1 MKLHGIAA
9 ATVMVLVGLV
19 LTTPVAS
26 AASTA
31 HPEGSRVASPDFSK
45 RLRTSPV
52 AMKASVDSSV
62 LETLRAKGSVE
73 AIVTVRVDDL
83 LSGALGAAGDA
94 TLSRAA
100 LARIRRAFS
109 TAETQSVARP
119 HVSVLRQW
127 DNLPTT
133 FVRIESEAALDA
145 LLADPRVAS
154 VTANNVLHSLSGQH
168 LRVIRQPEAQQAG
181 HAGNGKVV
189 AVLDS
194 GIDPRHP
201 EFGSCSAPGE
211 GCRVLGLVEI
221 APNDGKLDDGG
232 HGSNVGGIVAKVAPG
247 AKLLGYDIFRSDG
260 FTNDALIQTALNHLI
275 GLKNQGLPVVAANM
289 SLGNSAAYS
298 TADCSAASSKYAAAF
313 TAARNAGIIP
323 VVSAGNGAKGGAGG
337 RGVSM
342 PGCIASALTVGATHD
357 ADIGTFKGGSC
368 TDPQTRVD
376 MVTCFSQTGP
386 ALDMLAP
393 GSNIDAGGW
402 IMSGTSQAA
411 PHVAGAVAV
420 LAAASPSATTT
431 QIESALVSTGPTVR
445 DSRYPIT
452 YSRHRLDVFAAVRAL
467 LGNGGG
473 GGGVDRTPPVVT
485 VPQDSF
491 IAGPITDTHVPVRLT
506 WSASDRGGVTGYEVI
521 SRENGG
527 AWTLQPGVTPT
538 ATAWTFSLA
547 LGSTYEFAVRARDR
561 AGNWSA
567 YQFAAPITPRATD
580 DTLFAVG
587 DSAWNHYQWP
597 GYAFGGTG
605 ITTSQAG
612 AWVNYTFT
620 GRDVALVAPLHLA
633 GGRASIYC
641 DGALKATID
650 LYSATLRPREIVYS
664 CAFAQAGQHTMKLIV
679 EGTSGRP
686 RFDVDA
692 FLTLG

>member
-1 MKLHGIAA
+1 MKFHAIAA

-19 LTTPVAS
+19 LTTSPVAS
-26 AASTA
+26 AASTS
-31 HPEGSRVASPDFSK
+31 HPEGSPVESLVFSK
-45 RLRTSPV
+45 RLHTTTVER
-52 AMKASVDSSV
+52 KASVDSSV

-73 AIVTVRVDDL
+73 AIVTFRNDT
-83 LSGALGAAGDA
+83 AGDSM
-94 TLSRAA
+94 LSRAA
-100 LARIRRAFS
+100 LAR
-109 TAETQSVARP
+109 
-119 HVSVLRQW
+119 LRQSFTATERAALTHPDLSVVKRW
-127 DNLPTT
+127 DNLPTSL
-133 FVRIESEAALDA
+133 VRLESEAALDA
-145 LLADPRVAS
+145 LRTDPRVAS
-154 VTANNVLHSLSGQH
+154 VTANNVLRPLSSQH
-168 LRVIRQPEAQQAG
+168 LRVIRQPEALQAG

-194 GIDPRHP
+194 GIDPRLP
-201 EFGSCSAPGE
+201 DFGSCSAPGE

-221 APNDGKLDDGG
+221 APDDRKLDDSG
-232 HGSNVGGIVAKVAPG
+232 HGSNVGGIIAKVAPG

-260 FTNDALIQTALNHLI
+260 TTYDAIIQTALNHLI
-275 GLKNQGLPVVAANM
+275 GLKNQGVPIVAANM
-289 SLGNSAAYS
+289 SLANSAAYS
-298 TADCSAASSKYAAAF
+298 TADCAGASSKYAAAF

-323 VVSAGNGAKGGAGG
+323 VVAAGNGAKGGTAR

-368 TDPQTRVD
+368 TDPRTRVD

-393 GSNIDAGGW
+393 GSNITAGGW

-420 LAAASPSATTT
+420 LAAASPSATIA
-431 QIESALVSTGPTVR
+431 QIESALVSTGPVVT
-445 DSRYPIT
+445 DKRYAVKDA
-452 YSRHRLDVFAAVRAL
+452 RHRLDVYAAVQKL
-467 LGNGGG
+467 LGGG
-473 GGGVDRTPPVVT
+473 GGGGGGTDKTPPVVT
-485 VPQDSF
+485 APQDSF
-491 IAGPITDTHVPVRLT
+491 VAGPITDTHVPVRLS
-506 WSASDRGGVTGYEVI
+506 WSATDRGGVAGYEVI

-527 AWTLQPGVTPT
+527 AWTIQPGVTPT
-538 ATAWTFSLA
+538 ATAWTFTLA
-547 LGSTYEFAVRARDR
+547 VGSKYEFAVRARDR

-567 YQFAAPITPRATD
+567 YQFAAPITLGATD
-580 DTLFAVG
+580 DTVFSVG

-597 GYAFGGTG
+597 GIAFGGTG

-612 AWVNYTFT
+612 AWVNFTFT
-620 GRDVALVAPLHLA
+620 GRDVALVAPLHIA
-633 GGRASIYC
+633 GGRAQIYC

-664 CAFAQAGQHTMKLIV
+664 CSFAQAGQHTMKLVV
-679 EGTSGRP
+679 EGTPGRP

-692 FLTLG
+692 FIAIS